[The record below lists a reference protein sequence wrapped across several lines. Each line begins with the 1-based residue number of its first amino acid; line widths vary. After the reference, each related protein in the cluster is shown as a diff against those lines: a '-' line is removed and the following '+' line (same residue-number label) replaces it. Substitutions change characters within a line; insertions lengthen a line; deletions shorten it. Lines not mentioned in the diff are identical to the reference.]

1 VKHDYTYARKDATAL
16 FFRKK
21 KGGGAG
27 YGRNEESPQCKN
39 KRGQEPRPEEE
50 NVKSGYKKGWF
61 ARANSGDAF
70 FVNKKKDSSGEIRKQ
85 HNSKRGHE
93 RREK

>member
-1 VKHDYTYARKDATAL
+1 MIIHMQGKTQRH
-16 FFRKK
+16 FFFAKK
-21 KGGGAG
+21 RGGGQDTGEMRKA
-27 YGRNEESPQCKN
+27 RNAKK